1 MWTSK
6 LQVACNFSGQIM
18 SNGKSFLKA
27 ISPDRGVV
35 ATEIVRDTSIA
46 WLELVVG

>member
-1 MWTSK
+1 MWKSK
-6 LQVACNFSGQIM
+6 LQVACNFSCQTR

-27 ISPDRGVV
+27 ISPERGVV

-46 WLELVVG
+46 GLELVVG